1 MKLRFTLSF
10 FCCLFCLQLF
20 AQKKNDKY
28 RYHIRRVTSP
38 IKIDGIMDEQAWKDA
53 DVAKSFWM
61 VLPMDTSAARALTE
75 VRMAYDQK
83 YVYILAICYKP
94 LPGPSMV
101 ESLKRDFSFQKND
114 NFIFFMDTFNDQTS
128 GYSFGSN
135 AAGAEWDGTMYE
147 GGKVDLNWT
156 NKWESSVKD
165 YPDKYI
171 FEAAIPFKSIRYKK
185 GIAEWGINFSRNDL
199 KATEKS
205 AWAPVPRQF
214 PTASLAYT
222 GTLVWDNPPP
232 DPGSNM
238 AIIPYGLT
246 SITKD
251 YADHKSIA
259 VKPEAGVDAK
269 IAISSSLN
277 LDLTVNPDFSQVDAD
292 KQVIDLSRFEL
303 FYPETRQFFLEN
315 GDQFNNFG
323 YASIRPFFSRRIGLT
338 SNIIG
343 GFRLSGKLDK
353 DWRIGVMNMQTA
365 SNDSL
370 PAQNFTTIALQRKI
384 FARSNI
390 GFLLVNK
397 ESFNY
402 PAGVPPTSQPNNSK
416 DNTNVGVEFNLASS
430 SNAWTGKELVLK
442 SFTPGKTG
450 HDFTDA
456 GNLQFTNKY
465 WAIGGEYEYVGANYN
480 AEVGYVP
487 RQGYIKLNPVI
498 AYLFLPKAGPVLSHG
513 PQLNLTDYYD
523 QGFHP
528 TDNRSFFSYLVTFR
542 NRSTLTALVEHDYVK
557 LLSPFDPTN
566 FVGDSLATGNKSHWN
581 NFELSYFSIPQR
593 VFTYDFTFD
602 YGGYYDN
609 GKKISLATDVGYRF
623 QPYVNILWSTTVSEL
638 QMPAPYFQNTFWLI
652 GPKID
657 VTLTNKFFL
666 TGYYQYNQQGRN
678 FNINTRL
685 QYRYR
690 PASDFFIVYTDN
702 YLPRPFNVKNRMLVF
717 KFTYWLNN

>member
-1 MKLRFTLSF
+1 MKLRITLIF
-10 FCCLFCLQLF
+10 FCCMIILRLD
-20 AQKKNDKY
+20 AQKSNARY
-28 RYHIRRVTSP
+28 HYHIRPATSP
-38 IKIDGIMDEQAWKDA
+38 ITIDGIADEQAWQDA
-53 DVAKSFWM
+53 AVAENFCM
-61 VLPMDTSAARALTE
+61 VLPMDTSKANACTE
-75 VRMAYDQK
+75 VRMAYDGK
-83 YVYILAICYKP
+83 NIYILAICYKP
-94 LPGPSMV
+94 LAGPNMV

-156 NKWESSVKD
+156 NKWVSAVKD
-165 YPDKYI
+165 YPDKYV

-185 GIAEWGINFSRNDL
+185 GISEWGINFSRNDL

-205 AWAPVPRQF
+205 SWAPVPRQF

-222 GTLVWDNPPP
+222 GTLIWDSPPP
-232 DPGSNM
+232 DPGSNIS
-238 AIIPYGLT
+238 IIPYALT
-246 SITKD
+246 SISKD
-251 YADHKSIA
+251 YTDNKRVA
-259 VKPEAGVDAK
+259 VKANAGVDAK
-269 IAISSSLN
+269 IAVSSALN
-277 LDLTVNPDFSQVDAD
+277 LDVTVNPDFSQVDAD
-292 KQVIDLSRFEL
+292 KQVINLSRFEL

-315 GDQFNNFG
+315 GDQFGNFG
-323 YASIRPFFSRRIGLT
+323 YSSIRPFFSRTIGLK

-353 DWRIGVMNMQTA
+353 NWRIGVMDMQTA

-370 PAQNFTTIALQRKI
+370 PAQNFTVIALQRKV

-390 GFLLVNK
+390 GFLFVNK
-397 ESFNY
+397 QAFNY
-402 PAGVPPTSQPNNSK
+402 LDIPASSQPDNSRY
-416 DNTNVGVEFNLASS
+416 NANMGVEFNLASA
-430 SNAWTGKELVLK
+430 SNAWTGKELILK
-442 SFTPGKTG
+442 SFTPGKNG

-465 WAIGGEYEYVGANYN
+465 WTVGGEYEYVGGNYN
-480 AEVGYVP
+480 AGAGYVP
-487 RQGYIKLNPVI
+487 RHGYFKLNPVI
-498 AYLFLPKAGPVLSHG
+498 AYLFFPAGGPVLSHG

-523 QGFHP
+523 GSFNP
-528 TDNRSFFSYLVTFR
+528 TDNRSFLSYLVTFR
-542 NRSTLTALVEHDYVK
+542 NRSTLTGLVEHDYVK

-566 FVGDSLATGNKSHWN
+566 YVGHSLETGNKSHWN
-581 NFELSYFSIPQR
+581 NLELSYFSVPQK

-623 QPYVNILWSTTVSEL
+623 QPFVNIQWSTTVSEL
-638 QMPAPYFQNTFWLI
+638 QLPAPWNRNTFWLI
-652 GPKID
+652 GPKVD
-657 VTLTNKFFL
+657 VTLTNKFFM
-666 TGYYQYNQQGRN
+666 TGYFQYNQQGRN

-702 YLPRPFNVKNRMLVF
+702 YLPRPFNVKTRMLVF

>member
-1 MKLRFTLSF
+1 M
-10 FCCLFCLQLF
+10 
-20 AQKKNDKY
+20 
-28 RYHIRRVTSP
+28 
-38 IKIDGIMDEQAWKDA
+38 KIDGIADEKTWHDA
-53 DVAKSFWM
+53 DSALDFHM
-61 VLPMDTSAARALTE
+61 VLPMDTALAK
-75 VRMAYDQK
+75 VRTVVKMAYDQK
-83 YVYILAICYKP
+83 NLYILAICYKS
-94 LPGPSMV
+94 LAGPNMV
-101 ESLKRDFSFQKND
+101 ESLKRDFSFVKND

-156 NKWESSVKD
+156 NKWVSAVKD
-165 YPDKYI
+165 YPDKYV

-185 GIAEWGINFSRNDL
+185 GITEWGINFSRNDL
-199 KATEKS
+199 KTTEKS

-222 GTLVWDNPPP
+222 GTLMWDQPPP
-232 DPGSNM
+232 DPGSN
-238 AIIPYGLT
+238 ISVIPYGLT
-246 SITKD
+246 AISKD
-251 YADHKSIA
+251 YADHKAIV

-269 IAISSSLN
+269 IAVSSALN

-323 YASIRPFFSRRIGLT
+323 YASIRPFFSRRIGLN

-343 GFRLSGKLDK
+343 GFRLNGKLDK
-353 DWRIGVMNMQTA
+353 NWRIGVMDMQTS

-370 PAQNFTTIALQRKI
+370 PAQNFTVIALQRKI
-384 FARSNI
+384 LARSNV
-390 GFLLVNK
+390 GFIFVNK
-397 ESFNY
+397 EAFNF
-402 PAGVPPTSQPNNSK
+402 PDVPPSSQPNNSRF
-416 DNTNVGVEFNLASS
+416 NSNVGAEFNLASAA
-430 SNAWTGKELVLK
+430 NLWTGKELVLK

-456 GNLQFTNKY
+456 GNVQYADRNWTVG
-465 WAIGGEYEYVGANYN
+465 AEYEIVGANYN

-498 AYLFLPKAGPVLSHG
+498 SYLFLPKKGPILSHG
-513 PQLNLTDYYD
+513 PQINLTDYYD
-523 QGFHP
+523 GELNP
-528 TDNRSFFSYLVTFR
+528 TDNRSFLSYQLTFR
-542 NRSTLTALVEHDYVK
+542 DRSVLTGLVEHDYVK
-557 LLSPFDPTN
+557 LLAPFDPTN
-566 FVGDSLATGNKSHWN
+566 YTGNMLPTGSQSYWN
-581 NFELSYFSIPQR
+581 NAELSYFSQPQQL
-593 VFTYDFTFD
+593 FTFDFTFD
-602 YGGYYDN
+602 NGGYYDN
-609 GKKISLATDVGYRF
+609 GKKISLATDFGYRF
-623 QPYVNILWSTTVSEL
+623 QPIVNILWSTTISSIQL
-638 QMPAPYFQNTFWLI
+638 PQPWGKNTFWLI
-652 GPKID
+652 GPKVD

-666 TGYYQYNQQGRN
+666 TGYFQYNQQVKN

-685 QYRYR
+685 QYRFR

-702 YLPRPFNVKNRMLVF
+702 YLPRPFYVKNRMLVF